1 MPIPFKKALAISGPF
16 SLNSALMPKLLFF
29 LGLALLAA
37 AQPQPLTGPQLV
49 QKTIAYHDPQGQWPT
64 LRTRLFF
71 ESTSAAGKAS
81 TFEVELDNATG
92 YFCHISHPGGRE
104 VVKGVVNGQEVF
116 LLDGVPNP
124 SDEDR
129 KKFRLTA
136 GAAQGTRNFYT
147 YLYGLPMKLRDAGT
161 RVAPEAPMQALL
173 GKTYPTVQVSY
184 DPAVGQDTWSFYLD
198 PRTYALQAYRF
209 YHHKEPNDGEYVL
222 LNQVLNVE
230 GIQLPKERKWYLN
243 KDDAYLAT
251 DRLLKAEPLTTQR
264 LRAPEPSRAT
274 KK

>member
-1 MPIPFKKALAISGPF
+1 MMKKILLLAG
-16 SLNSALMPKLLFF
+16 LF
-29 LGLALLAA
+29 LLAA
-37 AQPQPLTGPQLV
+37 AQPPPLTGPELV
-49 QKTIAYHDPQGQWPT
+49 QKSIAYHDPQGKWPT

-71 ESTSAAGKAS
+71 QSTTAAGKAS

-116 LLDGVPNP
+116 LLDGQPNP

-129 KKFRLTA
+129 KKFRLAA
-136 GAAQGTRNFYT
+136 GAAQGARNFYT
-147 YLYGLPMKLRDAGT
+147 YLYGLPMKLRDTGT
-161 RVAPEAPMQALL
+161 RVAEEVPMQPLL
-173 GKTYPTVQVSY
+173 GKTYPAVQVSY

-209 YHHKEPNDGEYVL
+209 YQHKEPNDGEYVL
-222 LNQVLNVE
+222 LNQVLSVE

-243 KDDAYLAT
+243 KDESFLAT
-251 DRLLKAEPLTTQR
+251 DLLLKAEPLTTRR
-264 LRAPEPSRAT
+264 LQTTEPAGAT